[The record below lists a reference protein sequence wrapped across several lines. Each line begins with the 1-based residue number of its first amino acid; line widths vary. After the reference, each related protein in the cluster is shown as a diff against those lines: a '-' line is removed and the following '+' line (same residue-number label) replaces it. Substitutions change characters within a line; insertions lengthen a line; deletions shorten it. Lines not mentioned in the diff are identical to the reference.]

1 MDSVNEEAL
10 LEAAR
15 KDPKSFRYFYDAHYK
30 DVFLFVYRRTDDEAI
45 SADIAQ
51 QVFLKA
57 LQNLNKYQYQ
67 GISFIAWL
75 LRIAANETAQ
85 YFRDAKKMRVVNV
98 EQSGIEEICDEDSS
112 TALEQRE
119 HVFNALKQLDADA
132 LELIEMR
139 YFEKRSFK
147 EISDIKNITENNA
160 KIKVHRILEKIRKF
174 LPVAQ

>member
-1 MDSVNEEAL
+1 LDSIHEEAL

-15 KDPKSFRYFYDAHYK
+15 KDPKSFRYFYDAHFK
-30 DVFLFVYRRTDDEAI
+30 EVFLFIYRRTDDEAL
-45 SADIAQ
+45 SGDIAQ

-57 LQNLNKYQYQ
+57 LQNLNKYQSR
-67 GISFIAWL
+67 GVPFIAWL

-85 YFRDAKKMRVVNV
+85 YFRDTQKMRVVNV

-112 TALEQRE
+112 SAIEQRE
-119 HVFNALKQLDADA
+119 NVFKALKQLDADS

-147 EISDIKNITENNA
+147 EIGAIKKITENNA
-160 KIKVHRILEKIRKF
+160 KIKVHRILDKIRNF
-174 LPVAQ
+174 LPVIQ

>member
-1 MDSVNEEAL
+1 MDSIHEEAL

-15 KDPKSFRYFYDAHYK
+15 KDPKSFRYFYDAHFK
-30 DVFLFVYRRTDDEAI
+30 EVFLFIYRRTDDEAL
-45 SADIAQ
+45 SGDIAQ

-57 LQNLNKYQYQ
+57 LQNLNKYQSR
-67 GISFIAWL
+67 GVPFIAWL

-85 YFRDAKKMRVVNV
+85 YFRDTQKMRVVNV

-112 TALEQRE
+112 SAIEQRE
-119 HVFNALKQLDADA
+119 NVFKALKQLDADS

-147 EISDIKNITENNA
+147 EIGAIKKITENNA
-160 KIKVHRILEKIRKF
+160 KIKVHRILDKIRNF
-174 LPVAQ
+174 LPVIQ

>member
-1 MDSVNEEAL
+1 MDSINEEAL

-15 KDPKSFRYFYDAHYK
+15 KDPKSFRYFYDAHFK
-30 DVFLFVYRRTDDEAI
+30 EVFLFIYRRTDDEAV
-45 SADIAQ
+45 SGDIAQ

-57 LQNLNKYQYQ
+57 LQNLNKFQSR
-67 GISFIAWL
+67 GVPFVAWL

-85 YFRDAKKMRVVNV
+85 YFRDTQKMRVVNV

-112 TALEQRE
+112 SAIEQRE
-119 HVFNALKQLDADA
+119 NVFKALKQLDADS

-147 EISDIKNITENNA
+147 EIGAIKKITENNA
-160 KIKVHRILEKIRKF
+160 KIKVHRILDKIRNF
-174 LPVAQ
+174 LPVIQ

>member
-1 MDSVNEEAL
+1 MDSIHEEAL

-15 KDPKSFRYFYDAHYK
+15 KDPKSFRYFYDAHFK
-30 DVFLFVYRRTDDEAI
+30 EVFLFIYRRTDDEAL
-45 SADIAQ
+45 SGDIAQ

-57 LQNLNKYQYQ
+57 LQNLNKFQSR
-67 GISFIAWL
+67 GVPFIAWL

-85 YFRDAKKMRVVNV
+85 YFRDTQKMRVVNV

-112 TALEQRE
+112 SAIEQRE
-119 HVFNALKQLDADA
+119 NVFKALKQLDADS

-147 EISDIKNITENNA
+147 EIGAIKKITENNA
-160 KIKVHRILEKIRKF
+160 KIKVHRILDKIRNF
-174 LPVAQ
+174 LPVIQ